1 MLIFHPAGLSLAFMS
16 MITFMKVI
24 MHTDSRLNAWSS
36 SADERR
42 PRHSAIL
49 RSSCFCYISL
59 SAHVAPIR
67 ISRFVFLGLVVKR
80 LVNISSLIA
89 LSLEFKSLRLKGGR
103 ISVVFFWLYVLKFI
117 DKIRDSLTY
126 LAILGD
132 ITDWFEALSVDHFCN
147 ALLHEVPIWNVRL
160 GSWVSRCLPWTTFC
174 SLYSFFFWYGRRAF

>member
-16 MITFMKVI
+16 MITFMKVK
-24 MHTDSRLNAWSS
+24 MQTDSRLNAWSS

-49 RSSCFCYISL
+49 RSSRFCYISL

-80 LVNISSLIA
+80 IVNISSLIA

-103 ISVVFFWLYVLKFI
+103 ISVVFF
-117 DKIRDSLTY
+117 
-126 LAILGD
+126 
-132 ITDWFEALSVDHFCN
+132 
-147 ALLHEVPIWNVRL
+147 
-160 GSWVSRCLPWTTFC
+160 
-174 SLYSFFFWYGRRAF
+174 